1 MLRKVSGE
9 VYEAPPGARIQ
20 IVVESQ
26 NNNGVNDARFEYA
39 NRTLDRETILGLPGC
54 SFTVADDREGFQVG
68 VVFDPAAPTSAV
80 YNLFEVEN
88 GGKSDLRKAA
98 KNNGDPLVGF
108 TIAPVPV
115 ADDASRELIVP
126 SARRAPKAAATKR
139 PAKKKGGRRADAP
152 KKTQKKKGGRRA
164 KKSAA
169 PDRRTQKASRAKASK
184 TNASRRKGSAGRGA
198 TKRKASSQGKA
209 RSTKRAQSSTKRS
222 ASRKR

>member
-9 VYEAPPGARIQ
+9 VYEAPPGVRIQ

-26 NNNGVNDARFEYA
+26 NNDGVNDARFEYA
-39 NRTLDRETILGLPGC
+39 TRTLDRETILGLPGC
-54 SFTVADDREGFQVG
+54 SFTVADGREGFQVG

-108 TIAPVPV
+108 TIAPVLVPV
-115 ADDASRELIVP
+115 GASRELIVP
-126 SARRAPKAAATKR
+126 SAVRAPKAAAPKPT
-139 PAKKKGGRRADAP
+139 PKKKAA
-152 KKTQKKKGGRRA
+152 RRA

-169 PDRRTQKASRAKASK
+169 PKRRAKKASRAKASK
-184 TNASRRKGSAGRGA
+184 TKAGRRKASAGRSA
-198 TKRKASSQGKA
+198 TTRKASSNRKA
-209 RSTKRAQSSTKRS
+209 RSTKRARASKKRS
-222 ASRKR
+222 ALRKR